1 MTANY
6 LQFKTVAVQTLKL
19 LQFIVFV
26 SSVLYLYMVL
36 IMFSCCEQFGVSY
49 DNVIHYSANS
59 QY

>member
-26 SSVLYLYMVL
+26 SSVLYLYML
-36 IMFSCCEQFGVSY
+36 
-49 DNVIHYSANS
+49 SAIWS
-59 QY
+59 I